1 MKKIISFII
10 LLTFLTLFSS
20 LIILS
25 TIGIETD
32 KFNNFISKKIN
43 QTNNNF
49 IVDLNSVKFKFDIKE
64 ISLFLETNNPIIN
77 YRNEDIPTK
86 NIKVY
91 MDFISLIK
99 TDPQIKKINIFFN
112 QLNIEELKKISVTFK
127 PSNLTSFI
135 NNKIKEG
142 IIAAELE
149 IYLQDNNKL
158 DNFIARGTI
167 SNLKAKII
175 KNLELKKTNLSF
187 FADKSDVILKNITG
201 EAGPFKIE
209 DGDLK
214 VKLSSEISLESNFKT
229 NLKYEK
235 EFKNFEN
242 LIKDLNFSQNIV
254 SLEAELKNSFFI
266 NFDQTYKVKKYDYKS
281 YGKIIKASF
290 NFKKPIENSF
300 LDEKIK
306 KLTLINSE
314 INTKLSSTKKTTN
327 IFGKYSINNDKFL
340 SFDLKNTIEREL
352 FNLMLKA
359 DYQKP
364 IKLDIINYQK
374 DKEVV
379 ANIFINLNK
388 QKDSL
393 SIKEFDF
400 TEGKNSILVED
411 LLFKKN
417 KFLSLKKISVKTN
430 KDGKK
435 NNDFSVLYKKNISIK
450 GAQFD
455 ASNLPKILNQKTSI
469 SRFSKI
475 DKEIEIDFTNIIAPL
490 SENLNNFKL
499 IGKIEKGK
507 FTKISSK
514 GDFGGNNF
522 LDITMKKNQ
531 KDNKKYLEIYSD
543 LTRPLLTEY
552 SFFKGLTG
560 GKLLYSSIIEEN
572 NSSSK
577 LKIEN
582 FKLINAPGVIKLLS
596 LADLG
601 GLADLA
607 QGDGL
612 SFDILEI
619 NMEKNNDLLRFN
631 EILALGPSISVL
643 MEGYQDPTVTSLK
656 GTLVPAKNLN
666 KMISKIPILGSI
678 IIPKEAGEGL
688 FGISFK
694 LKGPPGAIK
703 TSINPI
709 KTITPRFIQ
718 KIIEKNKNKSPK
730 QF

>member
-619 NMEKNNDLLRFN
+619 NMEKNNDLLRLN